1 LMHRLRLEN
10 VGVILVRPAIAGN
23 IGATARVLKNF
34 GLSSFILVDP
44 QTSPSHPEAIA
55 RASGAT
61 DVLEKVVVYTD
72 LETALAPFQ
81 YVVGTTCKKRYK
93 KTRYFPREIAP
104 LLTAISQ
111 QNKIALLFGPE
122 RTGLTNADLNY
133 CHTLITIPTA
143 PAHPSLNL
151 SHAVAVVMYELFCQ
165 AMGGGVSWSM
175 PSLATAAQLE
185 AMYGH
190 LIQSLS
196 KIGFVLGGE
205 KGHTYRVLKRLFSKI
220 PLTEADVRV
229 IRGICRQI
237 DWFSQQ
243 K

>member
-1 LMHRLRLEN
+1 MHRLRLEN
-10 VGVILVRPAIAGN
+10 VGVILVRPAISGN

-81 YVVGTTCKKRYK
+81 YVVGTTSKKRYK
-93 KTRYFPREIAP
+93 KARYFPREIVP

-122 RTGLTNADLNY
+122 RTGLTNVDLNY

-143 PAHPSLNL
+143 PTHPSLNL

-165 AMGGGVSWSM
+165 AIGGGISWSM
-175 PSLATAAQLE
+175 PPLATATQLE

-196 KIGFVLGGE
+196 KIGFVLGGK

-220 PLTEADVRV
+220 PLTEADVRI

-237 DWFSQQ
+237 DWFAQQ